1 MSAALTIRNLN
12 EKKAEASPIPH
23 DFLPK
28 PCFRLV
34 VVGCSHSGKSNMLK
48 NLLTLPE
55 YGYKEYYGENIFIFS
70 KTLDL
75 DDTWKK
81 IDEARAE
88 DAPIH
93 EVARRCGAADNA
105 V

>member
-55 YGYKEYYGENIFIFS
+55 YGYKEYYGAGIRSTTAKIIFFS
-70 KTLDL
+70 KTLDW
-75 DDTWKK
+75 TTHGN
-81 IDEARAE
+81 R
-88 DAPIH
+88 
-93 EVARRCGAADNA
+93 
-105 V
+105 